1 MGKKNKGNKVRQ
13 NFPKKKRSFKK
24 KGSLRKA
31 KKIKRKKKS
40 NQKQKSTKKLKLKQ
54 KKKSKKVKP
63 QRSKKQMKNPRMK
76 ESCSRQSTFC
86 PVEKATSLKLLYNQV
101 YNFKKQLKRAQ
112 NQAKIVQK
120 KKLKNNI
127 FMKDAMILTDIVG
140 GNLTDPTCSAT
151 AATKRSASQASSAGS
166 TLAACSAS
174 ITTSCQDITINAT
187 LTGSCSAT
195 MTAYEKKIAECRS
208 SGCSCWTE
216 AVAMKSDVTR
226 CNAVTESDTVK
237 TKKKTCLKTFSG
249 CKKAQD
255 SAVEYP
261 ATCSAPVTS
270 TSTTSSPSNAT
281 TETSTSSPSTA
292 TTETSTSSSD
302 ISNTTTPIEETPVN
316 MTLETP
322 VSMIS
327 ETPVNM
333 TMATPV
339 NMTLETPVLMTLETP
354 IVMTV
359 HSTGEQTATT
369 RATYRKDILVKSY
382 VAKAIRNYWK
392 RS

>member
-1 MGKKNKGNKVRQ
+1 MGSTKKASGLTTMTKMLLPIILTWTLLLLIVNIRAEKSDLEEHKVDIEHVERKEIIGQKVKREPKKDLKKNMGEKEKVSKQKFQKKNKGNKVRQ

-24 KGSLRKA
+24 KSSQRKA

-40 NQKQKSTKKLKLKQ
+40 KQKQISTKKLKLKQ

-127 FMKDAMILTDIVG
+127 FTKDALILTDILG

-255 SAVEYP
+255 SAVEYT
-261 ATCSAPVTS
+261 ATCPASVTS
-270 TSTTSSPSNAT
+270 TST
-281 TETSTSSPSTA
+281 TSTSSPSTA
-292 TTETSTSSSD
+292 TTE
-302 ISNTTTPIEETPVN
+302 
-316 MTLETP
+316 
-322 VSMIS
+322 
-327 ETPVNM
+327 
-333 TMATPV
+333 
-339 NMTLETPVLMTLETP
+339 
-354 IVMTV
+354 
-359 HSTGEQTATT
+359 
-369 RATYRKDILVKSY
+369 
-382 VAKAIRNYWK
+382 
-392 RS
+392 

>member
-101 YNFKKQLKRAQ
+101 YNFQKQLKRAQ

-127 FMKDAMILTDIVG
+127 FMKDALILTDIVG

-151 AATKRSASQASSAGS
+151 AANKRSASQASSAGS

-255 SAVEYP
+255 SAVEYT
-261 ATCSAPVTS
+261 ATCPAPVTS
-270 TSTTSSPSNAT
+270 TSTTSSPSTAT
-281 TETSTSSPSTA
+281 IETSTSSP
-292 TTETSTSSSD
+292 D
-302 ISNTTTPIEETPVN
+302 ISNTTTPIEETPVNMTMETPVN

-359 HSTGEQTATT
+359 HSTGDQTATT